1 MKKIISL
8 VFLLFVLIMSLA
20 CQQIANLGQDDIS
33 PIPKTTNTA
42 IPPTTVMQ
50 VSTLTPTPTEALPSS
65 EGWIA
70 FVNQSNVWLIH
81 PDGSGLTQI
90 TKNPFPVKNDYSN
103 NDIKIEW
110 SPDGRKLAILLKSG
124 ELYIFDMQGLS
135 ITMLTD
141 DVESDFDWSLSG
153 KQIIYDTKTKYDNVT
168 LNSYN
173 QGLWIINVDNGN
185 KRQIVSPTKDVTALT
200 APQWSSDNKYIIFDY
215 PSGFEFGG
223 FGIVEVGT
231 TDFVRILTA
240 GNFSPY
246 SCSWIPSKPV
256 VSCGYVAPGI
266 DPEIIFVDIKG
277 NIIEK
282 YTIPLEMRGGSIG
295 PWSYFGEYL
304 AVSYSKGTL
313 AENTVHGL
321 TGVFSM
327 LTRSFQPLAL
337 GRPSDWS
344 PNGDWLLTEEW
355 AYGIETM
362 RMVNVKTGEEYPFVK
377 GMSARWQP
385 IADDSKS
392 YSGATETPSVSNDIV
407 PNNTTFPTV
416 TPLPGSIA
424 CTGST
429 IHIEDTTSGDF
440 LYTCYG
446 GWEYKFGPLEKGG
459 YAMGPNG
466 KFFVYATN
474 SGYVYAARLDDTSL
488 TPIGKVKDFVIIK
501 RGEAPQYRFE
511 FRGTNPYSVEIFEMI
526 MKESRTISI
535 PRRITAE

>member
-8 VFLLFVLIMSLA
+8 VSLSFVLVMSLA
-20 CQQIANLGQDDIS
+20 CQQIANLRQDDMS
-33 PIPKTTNTA
+33 PTPKATNTA

-50 VSTLTPTPTEALPSS
+50 GSTLTPTPTEPLPSS

-90 TKNPFPVKNDYSN
+90 TKNPFPVKNNYSS

-110 SPDGRKLAILLKSG
+110 SPDGRKLAILLHSG
-124 ELYIFDMQGLS
+124 ELYILDMQGLS
-135 ITMLTD
+135 VTMLTD
-141 DVESDFDWSLSG
+141 DVESDFDWSLTG
-153 KQIIYDTKTKYDNVT
+153 RQILYDTKAKYDNVT

-185 KRQIVSPTKDVTALT
+185 KRQIVSPTQDVTALT
-200 APQWSSDNKYIIFDY
+200 VPQWSTDNRYIIFDY
-215 PSGFEFGG
+215 PGGFEFGG
-223 FGIVEVGT
+223 FGVVEVGT
-231 TDFVRILTA
+231 THFVRILTY
-240 GNFSPY
+240 GNDAPRG
-246 SCSWIPSKPV
+246 CNWIPYKLLIACVQSSPK
-256 VSCGYVAPGI
+256 I
-266 DPEIIFVDIKG
+266 DPEIVFLDVSG
-277 NIIEK
+277 NIVERYTLPIEMK
-282 YTIPLEMRGGSIG
+282 DASIG
-295 PWSYFGEYL
+295 PWSYAGENLTLKYGVWNAIQKTVHHL
-304 AVSYSKGTL
+304 TGIFSASTKKFRSL
-313 AENTVHGL
+313 AEGY
-321 TGVFSM
+321 
-327 LTRSFQPLAL
+327 
-337 GRPSDWS
+337 PSDWS
-344 PNGDWLLTEEW
+344 PNGNWLLTEEW

-392 YSGATETPSVSNDIV
+392 YSGATETPSLSNDIV
-407 PNNTTFPTV
+407 PNNTTLPTL

-429 IHIEDTTSGDF
+429 IHIEDTASGDF